1 MTDLNDDTINNV
13 TDSIVDTLTD
23 YSSTNSQDSLMDK
36 INAEFD
42 ALENLQQQIDQL
54 EQQID
59 QLEQQMEPIEEQL
72 AADLD
77 EEFNRYDSSTRSED
91 DMSGCCNADSSN

>member
-54 EQQID
+54 EQQ
-59 QLEQQMEPIEEQL
+59 MEPIEEQL